1 MSNDHFP
8 SPPPS
13 EPERETLDLPELA
26 ARLGVSRSSIYRWA
40 DAGEIPTIRL
50 GRRRLV
56 PRAVVDDL
64 LSPRSA
70 SAERLDATPGPTSS
84 SQP

>member
-1 MSNDHFP
+1 MSNDP
-8 SPPPS
+8 YLSLPS

-40 DAGEIPTIRL
+40 DAGIIPTIRL

-64 LSPRSA
+64 LSPRRA
-70 SAERLDATPGPTSS
+70 SAERPDSATRSASS
-84 SQP
+84 WQP

>member
-1 MSNDHFP
+1 MSNDP
-8 SPPPS
+8 YLSLPS

-26 ARLGVSRSSIYRWA
+26 QRLGVSRSSIYRWA
-40 DAGEIPTIRL
+40 DAGIIPTIRL

-56 PRAVVDDL
+56 PRVAVDDL
-64 LSPRSA
+64 LSLRHPSA
-70 SAERLDATPGPTSS
+70 VRLDATPGPTSN

>member
-1 MSNDHFP
+1 MSNDP
-8 SPPPS
+8 CLSLPS

-26 ARLGVSRSSIYRWA
+26 ERLGVSRSSIYRWA
-40 DAGEIPTIRL
+40 DAGIIPTIRL

-56 PRAVVDDL
+56 PRVAVDDL

-70 SAERLDATPGPTSS
+70 STERLDSATRAAPSWQS
-84 SQP
+84 

>member
-1 MSNDHFP
+1 MSNDP
-8 SPPPS
+8 YLSLPS

-26 ARLGVSRSSIYRWA
+26 ERLGVSRSSIYRWA
-40 DAGEIPTIRL
+40 DAGIIRTVRL

-56 PRAVVDDL
+56 PRAVVEDL

-70 SAERLDATPGPTSS
+70 AAGHPDTRSRPTPS